1 MSETTRPTLSSF
13 GVSEAPAPAKVLP
26 RVLDMMPIRIDD
38 VDIHHP
44 ELTRQEAIGLA
55 LAKDKV
61 ERYISKGWLK
71 EAHGAASV
79 TTIVYQA
86 LLGINDI
93 DTGWGEL

>member
-1 MSETTRPTLSSF
+1 MTDSTVPAHSGFGPFEPAHRP
-13 GVSEAPAPAKVLP
+13 VLNH
-26 RVLDMMPIRIDD
+26 LDMDPVRVDD

-44 ELTRQEAIGLA
+44 QLTRNEAIGLA

-61 ERYISKGWLK
+61 ERYIAKGRLR
-71 EAHGAASV
+71 EASGAASA